1 MSIAAL
7 PNQPVNLTA
16 SPLQGCI
23 CDPLTPATLI
33 GADDTFE
40 FVLRA
45 FSCADADQLLTN
57 TNFDAN
63 TWKGN
68 RGFVITPGTA
78 CCSVNNAGATLVEN
92 DFTPSIGET
101 YELRFNIT
109 DVQGV
114 LNVVLGGLSVDI
126 VEPGQYSYTFVATS
140 TQRFRLTLV
149 SDLSLVCLDSIL
161 VFEGNRSITVTF
173 KDAKTGVEVYAVD
186 ATADP
191 DLFTYLG
198 DSVIV
203 SILMEDTGV
212 DGCFYVEVEDCDDA
226 TPLRSQDFQVITD
239 TSCTLLLSGCNDY
252 DGLGLPQEF
261 TPRLRVLGKLV
272 RPSWEYEVSEERR
285 SNGRW
290 VRHYADRQTR
300 YELRIDL
307 QNEGTL
313 PFVAALPVFHHF
325 YVGQAEYSIDPEAIE
340 PTYQDVFD
348 STGGVILSVRPKQ
361 ELVRNVRCE
370 AENVA
375 GCPPPPNYLVQGT
388 GPNTDYILTQNGER
402 ILLN

>member
-1 MSIAAL
+1 MSIQAL
-7 PNQPVNLTA
+7 PYQPVNLTESA
-16 SPLQGCI
+16 LQGCY

-40 FVLRA
+40 FVIRV
-45 FSCADADQLLTN
+45 FSCADAAQLITN
-57 TNFDAN
+57 TNFDTEA
-63 TWKGN
+63 WKGN
-68 RGFVITPGTA
+68 RGFVMQPGSA
-78 CCSVNNAGATLVEN
+78 CCSTNNAGARLAEN
-92 DFTPSIGET
+92 SFTPIPGET
-101 YELRFNIT
+101 YELRFTIS
-109 DVQGV
+109 DIQGSV
-114 LNVVLGGLSVDI
+114 TVVFGGLSLTI
-126 VEPGQYSYTFVATS
+126 SEAGQYSYTFTATS
-140 TQRFRLTLV
+140 TQKFLLTLV
-149 SDLSLVCLDSIL
+149 DDISLVCVDSVL
-161 VFEGNRSITVTF
+161 VFEGNKTIAVTF
-173 KDAKTGVEVYAVD
+173 KDARTGAELYAVD
-186 ATADP
+186 ATDDP
-191 DLFTYLG
+191 SMFTYLG

-203 SILMEDTGV
+203 SVPMGDTGI
-212 DGCFYVEVEDCDDA
+212 DGCFYVEVDDCDDT
-226 TPLRSQDFQVITD
+226 TPLRSQDFQVIVD

-252 DGLGLPQEF
+252 DALGLPQEF

-307 QNEGTL
+307 QNSDTL
-313 PFVAALPVFHHF
+313 DFVATLPVFHHF

-348 STGGVILSVRPKQ
+348 STGGVIMSVRPKQ
-361 ELVRNVRCE
+361 QLVRNVRCQE
-370 AENVA
+370 ENTA

-388 GPNTDYILTQNGER
+388 GPNVDYILTQNGER